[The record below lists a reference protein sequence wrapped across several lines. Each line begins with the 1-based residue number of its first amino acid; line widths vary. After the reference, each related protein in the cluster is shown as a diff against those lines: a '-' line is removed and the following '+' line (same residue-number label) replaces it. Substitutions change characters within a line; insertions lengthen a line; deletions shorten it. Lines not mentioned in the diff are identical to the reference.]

1 MARMR
6 FPIDRETEYKGTI
19 TFRTISDP
27 EIDGK
32 AMNAAFSSAQN
43 RVKALANVE
52 ETAKNGDTPEIR
64 EKARAALEQAKAQ
77 DTAQMKG
84 LGDFNQSIKR
94 PAKTGNSSTWVQ
106 LYLPQAIQFRDGASY
121 DNADLGGA
129 GAVAESA
136 LQNGSGL
143 AAAAMKGL
151 ANEGSSIIDAMKNGV
166 NAQTGSLAAVRASKY
181 FGDTAQN
188 VVKSALRVTTNPNT
202 RALFKSIP
210 MREFTFQFKL
220 IPQSI
225 EESREIENIIK
236 WFRTELYPE
245 DIPLTSGGPSI
256 GYKFPNKFDITMAY
270 GGRAIPGTKLLP
282 SYLRDVSIT
291 YNSNGM
297 QFYRGG
303 GWTSV
308 DLSLSF
314 METRPLKKSEV
325 KTGVY

>member
-1 MARMR
+1 MGRMR
-6 FPIDRETEYKGTI
+6 FPIERETDYKGTI

-27 EIDGK
+27 EIDGR
-32 AMNAAFSSAQN
+32 AMNEAFKSAEN
-43 RVKALANVE
+43 RVKALAKIE
-52 ETAKNGDTPEIR
+52 EAAKNADTEE
-64 EKARAALEQAKAQ
+64 EKAKAQ
-77 DTAQMKG
+77 SVLNQAKNQDTALYRG
-84 LGDFNQSIKR
+84 LGDYNQSIKR

-106 LYLPQAIQFRDGASY
+106 LYLPQAISFRDGASY
-121 DNADLGGA
+121 DNTDLGGI

-136 LQNGSGL
+136 IKNGSGL

-151 ANEGSSIIDAMKNGV
+151 ANEGQSIIDAIKGGV
-166 NAQTGSLAAVRASKY
+166 NADTGSLAAVRASKY

-188 VVKSALRVTTNPNT
+188 VVKSALRVAANPNT
-202 RALFKSIP
+202 RALFKSVP

-220 IPQSI
+220 IPESE
-225 EESREIENIIK
+225 EESREIEQIIK

-256 GYKFPNKFDITMAY
+256 GYKFPNKFDVTMAY
-270 GGRAIPGTKLLP
+270 NGKSIPGTKLLP
-282 SYLRDVSIT
+282 CYLRDVSVT